1 MDVKIAPDWKELLAP
16 EFEKPYFAALTQF
29 VRQEYATHRIYPRGS
44 NIFRAFDKCPFDK
57 LKVVIIGQDPYHGP
71 GQANGLCFSVGD
83 GVPFPPS
90 LQNIFKE
97 VYDDTGTPIPPTGNL
112 DRWAEQGVLLLN
124 AVLTVRAHEA
134 ASHAGHGWETFTDA
148 VVRAIAQ
155 RKQGIVYMLW
165 AATHRKK
172 GPSPTRS
179 ATAYSRPC
187 IPRRC
192 RSTAGS
198 SAAAISRA
206 PTNTSAAWGRNP
218 SCGKSGIAPRP
229 QTETMTTK
237 EIRTDS
243 LRAWLL
249 AARPKTLTG
258 AAVPVMLGC
267 GLAAADGGFV
277 LLPAVLCLAFALL
290 MQIDANLINDLWD
303 YLKGSDGEDRLGPER
318 ACAQGWIT
326 PKSMRRGIAATTLAA
341 CAAGCGLIAYGGWW
355 LIAVGAACVLF
366 AFLYTAGPYPLAYH
380 GWGDM
385 LVLLFFGFVPVGC
398 TYYVLCGGWTWQV
411 AVVAAACGLV
421 IDTLLMVNNY
431 RDREQDARSGKR
443 TLVVRLGE
451 RAGQR
456 LYLLSG
462 FAAAALCL
470 GLWGDGRTWAALLPL
485 LYLPPHVAAWR
496 RMIRI
501 GRGRELNAVL
511 GATSRNILLFGLL
524 LTLGLLL

>member
-1 MDVKIAPDWKELLAP
+1 
-16 EFEKPYFAALTQF
+16 
-29 VRQEYATHRIYPRGS
+29 
-44 NIFRAFDKCPFDK
+44 
-57 LKVVIIGQDPYHGP
+57 
-71 GQANGLCFSVGD
+71 
-83 GVPFPPS
+83 
-90 LQNIFKE
+90 
-97 VYDDTGTPIPPTGNL
+97 
-112 DRWAEQGVLLLN
+112 
-124 AVLTVRAHEA
+124 
-134 ASHAGHGWETFTDA
+134 
-148 VVRAIAQ
+148 
-155 RKQGIVYMLW
+155 
-165 AATHRKK
+165 
-172 GPSPTRS
+172 
-179 ATAYSRPC
+179 
-187 IPRRC
+187 
-192 RSTAGS
+192 
-198 SAAAISRA
+198 
-206 PTNTSAAWGRNP
+206 
-218 SCGKSGIAPRP
+218 
-229 QTETMTTK
+229 MTTK

-326 PKSMRRGIAATTLAA
+326 PKSMRRGIAATTLA
-341 CAAGCGLIAYGGWW
+341 
-355 LIAVGAACVLF
+355 AACVLF

-496 RMIRI
+496 RMVRI

>member
-1 MDVKIAPDWKELLAP
+1 MA
-16 EFEKPYFAALTQF
+16 
-29 VRQEYATHRIYPRGS
+29 
-44 NIFRAFDKCPFDK
+44 
-57 LKVVIIGQDPYHGP
+57 
-71 GQANGLCFSVGD
+71 
-83 GVPFPPS
+83 
-90 LQNIFKE
+90 
-97 VYDDTGTPIPPTGNL
+97 
-112 DRWAEQGVLLLN
+112 
-124 AVLTVRAHEA
+124 
-134 ASHAGHGWETFTDA
+134 
-148 VVRAIAQ
+148 
-155 RKQGIVYMLW
+155 
-165 AATHRKK
+165 
-172 GPSPTRS
+172 
-179 ATAYSRPC
+179 
-187 IPRRC
+187 
-192 RSTAGS
+192 
-198 SAAAISRA
+198 
-206 PTNTSAAWGRNP
+206 
-218 SCGKSGIAPRP
+218 
-229 QTETMTTK
+229 TK

-277 LLPAVLCLAFALL
+277 LLPAVLCFAFALL

-326 PKSMRRGIAATTLAA
+326 PKSMRLGIAATTLAA

-366 AFLYTAGPYPLAYH
+366 TFLYTAGPYPLAYH

-496 RMIRI
+496 RMVRI

>member
-1 MDVKIAPDWKELLAP
+1 
-16 EFEKPYFAALTQF
+16 
-29 VRQEYATHRIYPRGS
+29 
-44 NIFRAFDKCPFDK
+44 
-57 LKVVIIGQDPYHGP
+57 
-71 GQANGLCFSVGD
+71 
-83 GVPFPPS
+83 
-90 LQNIFKE
+90 
-97 VYDDTGTPIPPTGNL
+97 
-112 DRWAEQGVLLLN
+112 
-124 AVLTVRAHEA
+124 
-134 ASHAGHGWETFTDA
+134 
-148 VVRAIAQ
+148 
-155 RKQGIVYMLW
+155 
-165 AATHRKK
+165 
-172 GPSPTRS
+172 
-179 ATAYSRPC
+179 
-187 IPRRC
+187 
-192 RSTAGS
+192 
-198 SAAAISRA
+198 
-206 PTNTSAAWGRNP
+206 
-218 SCGKSGIAPRP
+218 
-229 QTETMTTK
+229 MTTK

-318 ACAQGWIT
+318 ACAQGWIA
-326 PKSMRRGIAATTLAA
+326 PKSMRLGIAATTLAA

-496 RMIRI
+496 RMVRI

>member
-1 MDVKIAPDWKELLAP
+1 
-16 EFEKPYFAALTQF
+16 
-29 VRQEYATHRIYPRGS
+29 
-44 NIFRAFDKCPFDK
+44 
-57 LKVVIIGQDPYHGP
+57 
-71 GQANGLCFSVGD
+71 
-83 GVPFPPS
+83 
-90 LQNIFKE
+90 
-97 VYDDTGTPIPPTGNL
+97 
-112 DRWAEQGVLLLN
+112 
-124 AVLTVRAHEA
+124 
-134 ASHAGHGWETFTDA
+134 
-148 VVRAIAQ
+148 
-155 RKQGIVYMLW
+155 
-165 AATHRKK
+165 
-172 GPSPTRS
+172 
-179 ATAYSRPC
+179 
-187 IPRRC
+187 
-192 RSTAGS
+192 
-198 SAAAISRA
+198 
-206 PTNTSAAWGRNP
+206 
-218 SCGKSGIAPRP
+218 
-229 QTETMTTK
+229 MTTK

-470 GLWGDGRTWAALLPL
+470 GLWGDGRTSAA
-485 LYLPPHVAAWR
+485 AA
-496 RMIRI
+496 
-501 GRGRELNAVL
+501 N
-511 GATSRNILLFGLL
+511 
-524 LTLGLLL
+524 

>member
-1 MDVKIAPDWKELLAP
+1 MK
-16 EFEKPYFAALTQF
+16 Q
-29 VRQEYATHRIYPRGS
+29 
-44 NIFRAFDKCPFDK
+44 
-57 LKVVIIGQDPYHGP
+57 
-71 GQANGLCFSVGD
+71 
-83 GVPFPPS
+83 
-90 LQNIFKE
+90 
-97 VYDDTGTPIPPTGNL
+97 
-112 DRWAEQGVLLLN
+112 
-124 AVLTVRAHEA
+124 TVRPH
-134 ASHAGHGWETFTDA
+134 S
-148 VVRAIAQ
+148 
-155 RKQGIVYMLW
+155 M
-165 AATHRKK
+165 
-172 GPSPTRS
+172 
-179 ATAYSRPC
+179 
-187 IPRRC
+187 
-192 RSTAGS
+192 
-198 SAAAISRA
+198 
-206 PTNTSAAWGRNP
+206 
-218 SCGKSGIAPRP
+218 
-229 QTETMTTK
+229 
-237 EIRTDS
+237 
-243 LRAWLL
+243 RAWIL
-249 AARPKTLTG
+249 AARPKTLPA
-258 AAVPVMLGC
+258 AAVPVLLGC
-267 GLAAADGGFV
+267 ALALAEGGFRWI
-277 LLPAVLCLAFALL
+277 PALLCLLFALL
-290 MQIDANLINDLWD
+290 MQIDANLINDLFD
-303 YLKGSDGEDRLGPER
+303 YRKGSDRKDRLGPER
-318 ACAQGWIT
+318 ACAQGWIS
-326 PKSMRRGIAATTLAA
+326 PRAMKRGIALITATA
-341 CAAGCGLIAYGGWW
+341 CATGLCLLFYGGTE
-355 LIAVGAACVLF
+355 LIVVGAVCVVF

>member
-1 MDVKIAPDWKELLAP
+1 
-16 EFEKPYFAALTQF
+16 
-29 VRQEYATHRIYPRGS
+29 
-44 NIFRAFDKCPFDK
+44 
-57 LKVVIIGQDPYHGP
+57 
-71 GQANGLCFSVGD
+71 
-83 GVPFPPS
+83 
-90 LQNIFKE
+90 
-97 VYDDTGTPIPPTGNL
+97 
-112 DRWAEQGVLLLN
+112 
-124 AVLTVRAHEA
+124 
-134 ASHAGHGWETFTDA
+134 
-148 VVRAIAQ
+148 
-155 RKQGIVYMLW
+155 
-165 AATHRKK
+165 
-172 GPSPTRS
+172 
-179 ATAYSRPC
+179 
-187 IPRRC
+187 
-192 RSTAGS
+192 
-198 SAAAISRA
+198 
-206 PTNTSAAWGRNP
+206 
-218 SCGKSGIAPRP
+218 
-229 QTETMTTK
+229 
-237 EIRTDS
+237 
-243 LRAWLL
+243 
-249 AARPKTLTG
+249 
-258 AAVPVMLGC
+258 
-267 GLAAADGGFV
+267 
-277 LLPAVLCLAFALL
+277 

-326 PKSMRRGIAATTLAA
+326 PKSRRLGIAATTLAA

>member
-1 MDVKIAPDWKELLAP
+1 M
-16 EFEKPYFAALTQF
+16 
-29 VRQEYATHRIYPRGS
+29 
-44 NIFRAFDKCPFDK
+44 
-57 LKVVIIGQDPYHGP
+57 
-71 GQANGLCFSVGD
+71 
-83 GVPFPPS
+83 
-90 LQNIFKE
+90 
-97 VYDDTGTPIPPTGNL
+97 
-112 DRWAEQGVLLLN
+112 
-124 AVLTVRAHEA
+124 
-134 ASHAGHGWETFTDA
+134 
-148 VVRAIAQ
+148 
-155 RKQGIVYMLW
+155 
-165 AATHRKK
+165 
-172 GPSPTRS
+172 
-179 ATAYSRPC
+179 
-187 IPRRC
+187 
-192 RSTAGS
+192 
-198 SAAAISRA
+198 
-206 PTNTSAAWGRNP
+206 
-218 SCGKSGIAPRP
+218 
-229 QTETMTTK
+229 
-237 EIRTDS
+237 
-243 LRAWLL
+243 L

-267 GLAAADGGFV
+267 ALAASDGDFH
-277 LLPAVLCLAFALL
+277 LQPAVLCLLFAFL

-303 YLKGSDGEDRLGPER
+303 YLKGSDGKDRLGPER

-326 PKSMRRGIAATTLAA
+326 PRAMRRGIALTTAAA
-341 CAAGCGLIAYGGWW
+341 CITGCGLLFYGGWW
-355 LIAVGAACVLF
+355 LIAVGALCVVF

-462 FAAAALCL
+462 FAAAARCL